1 MKEFYYLNTQNQKLD
16 FTEFPYLAKDISE
29 LENYEHNYDHE
40 GNEILDFYEGL
51 SEIPFSVNVYG
62 DTVEEYE
69 AAANRMFEVTEYDVK
84 ANKRGKLYYGNQ
96 YVLCNLISNIKDN
109 IYEEIGFHESH
120 ITMITDHPYWIHE
133 VYLQFIPTEQ
143 KEIADG
149 LDFPTD
155 FPFDFAIEKTGV
167 KWINIEHYTP
177 CDFKMRMYGPCTDPC
192 VTINGHPYQ
201 IITTL
206 ESGEYLEVDSKAQ
219 TIIKYMENGTT
230 SNLYNS
236 RLFEYSVFKKIPCGE
251 SIINWN
257 GTFGFELIVYMK
269 RSELK
274 R

>member
-1 MKEFYYLNTQNQKLD
+1 
-16 FTEFPYLAKDISE
+16 
-29 LENYEHNYDHE
+29 
-40 GNEILDFYEGL
+40 
-51 SEIPFSVNVYG
+51 
-62 DTVEEYE
+62 
-69 AAANRMFEVTEYDVK
+69 
-84 ANKRGKLYYGNQ
+84 
-96 YVLCNLISNIKDN
+96 
-109 IYEEIGFHESH
+109 
-120 ITMITDHPYWIHE
+120 
-133 VYLQFIPTEQ
+133 
-143 KEIADG
+143 
-149 LDFPTD
+149 
-155 FPFDFAIEKTGV
+155 
-167 KWINIEHYTP
+167 
-177 CDFKMRMYGPCTDPC
+177 MRMYGPCTDPC

-257 GTFGFELIVYMK
+257 GTFGFELIVYME